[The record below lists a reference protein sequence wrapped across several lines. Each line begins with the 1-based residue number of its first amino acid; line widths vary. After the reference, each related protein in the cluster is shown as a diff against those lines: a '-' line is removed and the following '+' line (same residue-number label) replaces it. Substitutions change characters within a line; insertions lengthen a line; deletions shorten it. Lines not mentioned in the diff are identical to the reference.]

1 MRRAIVPAAVRKRY
15 LGEVERM
22 MEEFHLDPTL
32 YRLLKGGGAPGL
44 MPRFEEEK
52 VRWLRYCVVFCGE
65 RDVLAEPLGRDKRI
79 RFLLSL
85 KLDFREHER
94 GKRSLK
100 YIQLNG
106 IFFRERNQI
115 AALLE
120 SEDRQFFLL
129 NG

>member
-1 MRRAIVPAAVRKRY
+1 M
-15 LGEVERM
+15 
-22 MEEFHLDPTL
+22 
-32 YRLLKGGGAPGL
+32 
-44 MPRFEEEK
+44 
-52 VRWLRYCVVFCGE
+52 VFCGE

-115 AALLE
+115 AALLN
-120 SEDRQFFLL
+120 QKTVNFFF
-129 NG
+129 

>member
-1 MRRAIVPAAVRKRY
+1 MI
-15 LGEVERM
+15 
-22 MEEFHLDPTL
+22 
-32 YRLLKGGGAPGL
+32 
-44 MPRFEEEK
+44 
-52 VRWLRYCVVFCGE
+52 FCGE

-115 AALLE
+115 AGASE